1 VCISPYPHAQVLI
14 GGHDVG
20 SPPTEVEVEVEEE
33 EEEVETETQA
43 ERISEAAFSIKE
55 ASTTRPIDKSMI
67 PRKFVPSRILVSRM
81 LDPRNKK

>member
-1 VCISPYPHAQVLI
+1 M

-20 SPPTEVEVEVEEE
+20 SPPAEVEVEEE
-33 EEEVETETQA
+33 EEETETQA

-67 PRKFVPSRILVSRM
+67 PRSLCLVGFWCREWRSL
-81 LDPRNKK
+81 LDPRNKKSRK